1 VRFLR
6 LAERSSARAIMDGGY
21 HYCKGIYAKY
31 TRNFSEALEELN
43 QARKDGEWGSRSICH
58 MIEIYLDPNQLGE
71 ELNTGPM
78 IETDKVDMALS

>member
-1 VRFLR
+1 MGSGGADSPLPPPYIFLF
-6 LAERSSARAIMDGGY
+6 IFFYFKKM
-21 HYCKGIYAKY
+21 
-31 TRNFSEALEELN
+31 N

-78 IETDKVDMALS
+78 IETDKVEMALN